1 MRKLSLRSAV
11 LLVVVSLFAAQ
22 LFSQAPV
29 PASPVIDQKVEAI
42 LSKMT
47 LEQKY

>member
-11 LLVVVSLFAAQ
+11 LLVIVSLFAAQ
-22 LFSQAPV
+22 LFSQAPH
-29 PASPVIDQKVEAI
+29 ASLVIDQKVEAI

>member
-22 LFSQAPV
+22 LFSQAPA

-47 LEQKY
+47 LRTEN